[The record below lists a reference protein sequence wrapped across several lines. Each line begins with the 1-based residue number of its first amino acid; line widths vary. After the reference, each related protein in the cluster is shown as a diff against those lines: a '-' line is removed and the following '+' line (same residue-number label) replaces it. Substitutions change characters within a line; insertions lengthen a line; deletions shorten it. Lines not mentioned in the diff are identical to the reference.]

1 MKVSDET
8 KTNVSCFLGVVGLIG
23 IFGGLCMTESC
34 LIESWQAWLQGLQ
47 ASAIIGL
54 SAACLGFAM
63 ALYPEDK
70 G

>member
-23 IFGGLCMTESC
+23 IFSGLCMAESC
-34 LIESWQAWLQGLQ
+34 LIESWPAWLQGLK

-63 ALYPEDK
+63 ALYPED
-70 G
+70 